1 MEIVRCLIYFAITG
15 VLSFVIGRML
25 PKRWFRYDAIPYRS
39 ARFEKEGAIY
49 NKLNIKSW
57 QNKVPDMSRIFPK
70 MMPAKRLGS
79 KTDAGTLK
87 TMLQETCIAEL
98 THGVL
103 CFTGLHFVSIW
114 QGAGGTVLAVLN
126 MLGNLPF
133 ILIQRYNR
141 PRLAKL
147 LRRYEAAERTQRSK
161 DPCAC

>member
-1 MEIVRCLIYFAITG
+1 MEIFRCLIYFAIIG
-15 VLSFVIGRML
+15 VLSFVAGRLM
-25 PKRWFRYDAIPYRS
+25 PKRWFRYDAFPYRS

-49 NKLNIKSW
+49 NKLKIKSW

-70 MMPAKRLGS
+70 MMPAKCLGS
-79 KTDAGTLK
+79 KTDAKTLK

-103 CFTGLHFVSIW
+103 CFAGLHFVSIW
-114 QGAGGTVLAVLN
+114 HGAGGTVLAVLN
-126 MLGNLPF
+126 ILGNLPF

-147 LRRYEAAERTQRSK
+147 LRRYETAERTQRSK
-161 DPCAC
+161 DPCAY

>member
-1 MEIVRCLIYFAITG
+1 MEIFRCLIYFAIIG
-15 VLSFVIGRML
+15 VLSFVIGRMM

-70 MMPAKRLGS
+70 LMPAKRLGS
-79 KTDAGTLK
+79 KTDAETLK

-114 QGAGGTVLAVLN
+114 QGAGGIVLAVLN